1 MREVSARWLSCVH
14 FLAAEN
20 STIFHPMT
28 GNHEDPGTQAAAL
41 HRLSNTF
48 DAVRRAFSEFLRIPT
63 GIILVFLLL
72 AVCSYL
78 LDKTRVLPGWNRRDN
93 Y

>member
-1 MREVSARWLSCVH
+1 
-14 FLAAEN
+14 
-20 STIFHPMT
+20 MT
-28 GNHEDPGTQAAAL
+28 GNHEDPGKQAAAL

-63 GIILVFLLL
+63 GIIVVFFSSRS
-72 AVCSYL
+72 VPISWIR
-78 LDKTRVLPGWNRRDN
+78 RVLPGWNRRDN